1 MCCVPVQ
8 ERRKQEER
16 DRMEAELQKERDMEA
31 KLRRMQEVNAYLAHA
46 GVGT

>member
-1 MCCVPVQ
+1 MCPVPVQ

-31 KLRRMQEVNAYLAHA
+31 KLRRMREVNAYLAHA
-46 GVGT
+46 GGGM